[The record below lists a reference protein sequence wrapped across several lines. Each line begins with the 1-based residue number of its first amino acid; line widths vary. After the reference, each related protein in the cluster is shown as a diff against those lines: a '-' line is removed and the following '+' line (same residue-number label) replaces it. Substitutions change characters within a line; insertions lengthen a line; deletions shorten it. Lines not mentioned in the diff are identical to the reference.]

1 MAVILLQHGNRGSH
15 VFGKRELVYTV
26 LQAERSVGVP
36 QGVQG
41 ADLSVRIPLNL
52 GGLQQGGERLF
63 EGTDFA
69 AILVAEYQAFRIEL
83 GFGIFLGRQ
92 LLDPQIMNPLQV
104 LFDVRR
110 G

>member
-1 MAVILLQHGNRGSH
+1 MYA
-15 VFGKRELVYTV
+15 V

-41 ADLSVRIPLNL
+41 SDLSVRVPLNL
-52 GGLQQGGERLF
+52 GGFQQGGERLF

-69 AILVAEYQAFRIEL
+69 AILVTEYQAFRVEL
-83 GFGIFLGRQ
+83 GFGIFLSRQ
-92 LLDPQIMNPLQV
+92 LLDPQIMYPLQV